1 MVDYQT
7 EIAREI
13 HALGLELLQAG
24 KPRGAAMSFRKVL
37 TISPGFP
44 DAGLSLGHCL
54 HQMGEY
60 QEALQVY
67 DRQLALTPNSPVLWN
82 NRGNALLELREYED
96 AASSYLF
103 ALDFFPDL
111 HDARVALASCY
122 QSMGKIDKAMEACQ
136 TVLTSAPDHAEA
148 HWNRALL
155 LLLKGEYAEGWQEYE
170 WRWQKRAFT
179 SPVRDF
185 KQPRW
190 SGEPLAGKT
199 LLVHAE
205 QGFGDTIQFCRFIPQ
220 LVSLGAKVFFE
231 CQPPLVRL
239 MKSLAGCTSVLPM
252 GCNLPRFDMHIPLL
266 SLPLALGNTLQNI
279 PDKTPYLAIALDSI
293 LAWSF
298 LVRKDIGLNV
308 GICWSGKSYPD
319 PGRSCPV
326 ELLKPLASI
335 EGINWNS
342 LQVGWNSSLPF
353 PMTDNTSRITDF
365 SDTAALISHLDL
377 VVTIDTAVAH
387 LAGALGKKVFL
398 LVPFAPDWR
407 WMQWWDDSPWY
418 PTMNIFRQV
427 STGDWSIPVLEVAA
441 NLKKNIAE
449 QA

>member
-1 MVDYQT
+1 MVDYQI
-7 EIAREI
+7 EIAQEI
-13 HALGLELLQAG
+13 HALGFELLQAG
-24 KPRGAAMSFRKVL
+24 KPREAAMSFRKVL
-37 TISPGFP
+37 AISPGFP
-44 DAGLSLGHCL
+44 ESSLYLGHCL

-60 QEALQVY
+60 QDALQVY
-67 DRQLALTPNSPVLWN
+67 DRQLALTPNSAALWN
-82 NRGNALLELREYED
+82 NRGNTLLELREYED

-103 ALDFFPDL
+103 ALGIFPDL

-122 QSMGKIDKAMEACQ
+122 QSMGMIDKAMEACQ
-136 TVLTSAPDHAEA
+136 IVLASAPDHAEA

-155 LLLKGEYAEGWQEYE
+155 LLLKGEYKEGWQEYE

-179 SPVRDF
+179 SPARNF

-190 SGEPLAGKT
+190 NGETLTGKT

-220 LVSLGAKVFFE
+220 LASLGAKVIFE

-266 SLPLALGNTLQNI
+266 SLPMMLDNTLQSI
-279 PDKTPYLAIALDSI
+279 PDKMPYLASEVDSI
-293 LAWSF
+293 LKWSF
-298 LVRKDIGLNV
+298 LVRKDKGIKV

-326 ELLKPLASI
+326 EALKPLAAI

-342 LQVGWNSSLPF
+342 LQVGWNSALPF
-353 PMTDNTSRITDF
+353 PMTDNTSRISDF
-365 SDTAALISHLDL
+365 TDTAALISHLDL

-398 LVPFAPDWR
+398 MVPFAPDWR

-418 PTMNIFRQV
+418 PTMRLFRPIYPA
-427 STGDWSIPVLEVAA
+427 DWSGPVSNVITE
-441 NLKKNIAE
+441 LKRIVSDSA
-449 QA
+449 